1 APNNPRVGR
10 GERIRT
16 SDILLPKQALYQA
29 EPRPDQ
35 GMARVLDGLRLS
47 CNWAKSIAISRYSL
61 RTSQRV
67 QCLAVRDGV
76 DFKTEGK
83 SRISPSSAEAAGV
96 AFSGRTRFR

>member
-1 APNNPRVGR
+1 MGRAKHPEFGR

-35 GMARVLDGLRLS
+35 GMSRVLDGLRLS
-47 CNWAKSIAISRYSL
+47 CNRATPIAISRYSL

-67 QCLAVRDGV
+67 RCLAVRDGV
-76 DFKTEGK
+76 DFKTEG
-83 SRISPSSAEAAGV
+83 
-96 AFSGRTRFR
+96 